1 MYFVFHNPYLLVFT
15 LAVVFGLGYS
25 FLFLFGVQALLLTL
39 GVLLLGI
46 PFGILAS
53 VEELNLI
60 VVIITFIS
68 AIPALAFFK
77 QYSYS
82 INKEK

>member
-25 FLFLFGVQALLLTL
+25 FLYLFGVQALLLTL
-39 GVLLLGI
+39 GVVFLGI

-53 VEELNLI
+53 VEEVNLI
-60 VVIITFIS
+60 VVLVTFVS
-68 AIPALAFFK
+68 ALPALAFFK
-77 QYSYS
+77 QYSHT